1 MAGPQA
7 QAGSLCTTSSP
18 FPLLGGP
25 GVAVDC
31 PQTGE
36 EENTKAGTRLLVLCR
51 SLPLENLLPLL
62 LCFPHLVGRVGG
74 R

>member
-7 QAGSLCTTSSP
+7 QAGSLHTNSSP
-18 FPLLGGP
+18 FPLVSGP
-25 GVAVDC
+25 RVAVDC

-36 EENTKAGTRLLVLCR
+36 EENTKAGSLLVLWR
-51 SLPLENLLPLL
+51 SPPLENLLPLL
-62 LCFPHLVGRVGG
+62 LSFPHLVGCVGG